1 MVFLLLI
8 CFSEHINLSFKI
20 EISDDIFMIKKPK
33 TVFFLRKVLTKQS
46 EWGKLVNEFEW
57 MFDLESAFR
66 VSVVKLLKKIGVMD
80 HHLYL

>member
-1 MVFLLLI
+1 MATWRTEKDMDIILRLFYVDKILMIFLLLI

-46 EWGKLVNEFEW
+46 E
-57 MFDLESAFR
+57 
-66 VSVVKLLKKIGVMD
+66 
-80 HHLYL
+80 

>member
-1 MVFLLLI
+1 MATWRTEKDMDVILKLFYVDKILMVFLLLI

-46 EWGKLVNEFEW
+46 E
-57 MFDLESAFR
+57 
-66 VSVVKLLKKIGVMD
+66 
-80 HHLYL
+80 